1 MIYAILTILGCFS
14 YYGMI
19 KFFDWN
25 EASDLLIIACLLTS
39 VFGLFGLCGC
49 AIDTM
54 GTAGLIFPV
63 TTALFSAIELSRI
76 EDY

>member
-1 MIYAILTILGCFS
+1 MIYAILTILGCLS
-14 YYGMI
+14 YYDMI

-39 VFGLFGLCGC
+39 VFGLFGLVGC

-54 GTAGLIFPV
+54 GAAGLFFPM
-63 TTALFSAIELSRI
+63 TAAFFSAIELSNQ
-76 EDY
+76 DY